1 MEHTTAIQ
9 ATKDSIALLAQGKEK
24 DENGNIV
31 NINKSGLVTTAYF
44 NSLFSERVEFDENGH
59 IINTTASGFIT
70 ATDFSTQYTQMENED
85 GLIKRSEISTFIT
98 RNVDGSFTS
107 TALIDAD
114 KILFNGHIVAN
125 DTFIVDVNGN
135 MTLNNI
141 TAKNLT
147 LSGSING
154 VDAVLNNMSL
164 NNVKANSGT
173 IGDFQIGSGRIG
185 IQTDPDSSSVNGMFL
200 YNNMIGFND
209 NNRQTI
215 IGTWD
220 TYGLEILARFTD
232 TKPTNFLSKT
242 GILIDVTGAPRDDGD
257 SSLGNNAIRISR
269 GNVCGLRRRLR
280 RIASNKKLTIYD
292 SLVICVNTEEITITL
307 PDKPEDGQEIWMCAA
322 NENKVN
328 VATSDGSR
336 ITGSGSSFA
345 SRRWQ
350 IYIYDAKNNIWL
362 YGYLQL

>member
-1 MEHTTAIQ
+1 MTNESIAALSEGIHFNSAGNITNINTSGLITTADFSALYGKEIVYDKDGHVDMTKMSGIVTEAGFVHMFSEQ
-9 ATKDSIALLAQGKEK
+9 AKDSGYVKQAYIDLFMTELPDKSFQSNALINADQIRF
-24 DENGNIV
+24 NGN
-31 NINKSGLVTTAYF
+31 
-44 NSLFSERVEFDENGH
+44 
-59 IINTTASGFIT
+59 
-70 ATDFSTQYTQMENED
+70 
-85 GLIKRSEISTFIT
+85 
-98 RNVDGSFTS
+98 
-107 TALIDAD
+107 
-114 KILFNGHIVAN
+114 IVAN
-125 DTFIVDVNGN
+125 DTFVVDTEGN

-154 VDAVLNNMSL
+154 VDATLDNMTL
-164 NNVKANSGT
+164 NNVTANSGT

-185 IQTDPDSSSVNGMFL
+185 IQTDPESSSVNGMFL

-242 GILIDVTGAPRDDGD
+242 GILIDVTGAPHDDGD

-280 RIASNKKLTIYD
+280 HITSNKKLTIYD

-350 IYIYDAKNNIWL
+350 IYIYDAKYNIWL